1 MPNNASVFRF
11 LQSTPARI
19 VTAALA
25 LQGLLLYGVSRPEII
40 PEAPPL
46 SSFATRMGEWTLAQ
60 EGHIDDDT
68 RSVLQADDLLS
79 RTYSRE
85 GEAAPTNLF
94 IAAFRS
100 QRTGKAPHSPRNCLP
115 GNGWMESSQG
125 VVKVD
130 IPGQA
135 PIEVNRYI
143 VSRGDQKSV
152 VMYWYQSR
160 DRSVA
165 SEYRA
170 KVYVVVDSM
179 RYNRTDTA
187 LVRVVTPFTGN
198 DEERASRTATEF
210 IQTAYPFVRA
220 ALPR

>member
-1 MPNNASVFRF
+1 MPGNSGAFRF
-11 LQSTPARI
+11 LKSTPARL
-19 VTAALA
+19 VTIALVV
-25 LQGLLLYGVSRPEII
+25 QSILLYGVSRPEVL
-40 PEAPPL
+40 PEARPL
-46 SSFATRMGEWTLAQ
+46 SSFATQLGEWRLDQ
-60 EGHIDDDT
+60 EGHVDDDT

-79 RTYSRE
+79 RTYTRP
-85 GEAAPTNLF
+85 GDTAPTNLF

-115 GNGWMESSQG
+115 GNGWVESSRG
-125 VVKVD
+125 TVKVD
-130 IPGQA
+130 VPGHG

-143 VSRGDQKSV
+143 VSKGDQKSV

-160 DRSVA
+160 DRTVA
-165 SEYRA
+165 SEYKA

-198 DEERASRTATEF
+198 DDDRASRTAVEF
-210 IQTAYPFVRA
+210 IQASFPFIRA